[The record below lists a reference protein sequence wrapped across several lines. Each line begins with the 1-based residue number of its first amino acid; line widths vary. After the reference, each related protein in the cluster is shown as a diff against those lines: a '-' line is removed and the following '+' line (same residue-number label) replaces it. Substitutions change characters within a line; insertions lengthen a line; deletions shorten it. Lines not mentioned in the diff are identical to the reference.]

1 MRLIK
6 TVLIGILFTGIALL
20 TSCKKETRIE
30 KNLWKDGGVWNIETL
45 LAIQTSTN
53 VSDNFNETIYN
64 YGTFTFRKD
73 GSGIVVITVDGDVEN
88 AVFTYTNT
96 KDKLTL
102 IYGNEGRVFDMDWK
116 KNDLTLS
123 ITDNFTSNGHSVTYS
138 ETLRLKKK

>member
-6 TVLIGILFTGIALL
+6 TVLIGFLFTGIALL
-20 TSCKKETRIE
+20 TSCKKETTIE
-30 KNLWKDGGVWNIETL
+30 RNLWKNGGVWNIESL
-45 LAIQTSTN
+45 FVKQTSTN

-73 GSGIVVITVDGDVEN
+73 GSGIVVITVDGDVETE
-88 AVFTYTNT
+88 VFTYSNT

-102 IYGNEGRVFDMDWK
+102 IYGNEGRVFDMDWR

-123 ITDNFTSNGHSVTYS
+123 ITDNFTSDDLSFTYS
-138 ETLRLKKK
+138 EIYRLKKK